1 VIIENRAVLEK
12 IDANVASVMDA
23 FSEGMK
29 AGKMLLSP
37 SLNPYVDMDSPEH
50 HSWERGR
57 FAAVSIRL
65 AGEIS

>member
-1 VIIENRAVLEK
+1 MSAVMEK
-12 IDANVASVMDA
+12 LDANVASVLDA
-23 FSEGMK
+23 FAEGMK

-37 SLNPYVDMDSPEH
+37 SLNPYVDMDSAEH
-50 HSWERGR
+50 QSWERGR